1 MTKPEIYVSIDIESN
16 GPCPGVYSMLS
27 LGAAA
32 FAADGEQL
40 DTWYFTL
47 EPLHGAMEHPDTMA
61 WWKTQP
67 EAWAEVNT
75 SQWDP
80 EIAIGLFAEWVEAL
94 PGKPRAAAWPAGFDF
109 PFVLYYLHR
118 FAGRNPLGIACI
130 DIRSYANG
138 LAGMPGYYNMPDAMM
153 QDLTRHVGYVG
164 TSDLRDHVA
173 LDDAIG
179 QGRLLMALI
188 AHAQRVQDDRTP
200 GGLDGAFARLG
211 RRFDAEDGRS

>member
-1 MTKPEIYVSIDIESN
+1 MSKPEIYVSIDIETD
-16 GPCPGVYSMLS
+16 GPCPGEYSMLS
-27 LGAAA
+27 LGAIALTPGQDEA
-32 FAADGEQL
+32 EAPR
-40 DTWYFTL
+40 WYQTL
-47 EPLHGAMEHPDTMA
+47 YPLPDAERHPDTMA

-67 EAWAEVNT
+67 EGWAEVNRNR
-75 SQWDP
+75 QDP
-80 EIAIGLFAEWVEAL
+80 DDAVNDFAHWIDAL

-118 FAGRNPLGIACI
+118 FAGRNPLGIACL

-138 LAGMPGYYNMPDAMM
+138 LAGMPGYYNLPKRRLLEM
-153 QDLTRHVGYVG
+153 TGEIG

-188 AHAQRVQDDRTP
+188 AHAQRVQDNRVHMEAM
-200 GGLDGAFARLG
+200 G
-211 RRFDAEDGRS
+211 SQS